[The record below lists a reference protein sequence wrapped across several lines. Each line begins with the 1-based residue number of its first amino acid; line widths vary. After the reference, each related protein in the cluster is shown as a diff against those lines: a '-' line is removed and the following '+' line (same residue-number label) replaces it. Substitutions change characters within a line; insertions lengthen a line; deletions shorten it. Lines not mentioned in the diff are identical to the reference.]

1 MARKRATGLGEQQVE
16 FDYIIVG
23 AGSAGC
29 VLANRLT
36 EDGKS
41 TVLLLEAGPE
51 DQLYLL
57 HIPAAFMKLLDDRR
71 VNWVYHT
78 EPDGETGNRS
88 ILFPRGKVLGGS
100 SSINGLLYVRGQRED
115 FDNWAQMGNRGWSYD
130 DVLPYFRRSEDRIG
144 GSDDGTYRAQGGPLA
159 VSDFADHHPLT
170 HTFIKAG
177 QEAGLPF
184 NPDYNGAL
192 QEGVTYFQQTRRGRR
207 RASTARAF
215 LKPARGRA
223 NLKVETEALVTG
235 IDLDGRRATG
245 VTFRQRG
252 VEQKVTARLEV
263 LLCGGSVNSPHL
275 LQLSGIGQAEH
286 LKSLGLA
293 VRHALPGVGE
303 NFHDH
308 YVTRIVAH
316 VSGIETLNEAARG
329 WRLARE
335 ALRYVLF
342 GTGMLTYS
350 AGNGGGFAR
359 SRPGLSAPDVELTFA
374 PASFADGIIGK
385 LAKEPGMT
393 AGAYQLRPES
403 RGHVRAKSADP
414 ATAPAIQPAYL
425 SAETD
430 RQVAVAGLKLI
441 RRIFS
446 APAFQPFQA
455 REVLPG
461 PDCKRDDEL
470 LDYARRN
477 GITVY
482 HPVGSCKMG
491 TDPMAVVDPALKVHG
506 LDGLRVIDASVMP
519 ITVSG
524 NTNAATIMI
533 AEKAADLLKQAHP
546 S

>member
-1 MARKRATGLGEQQVE
+1 VE

-41 TVLLLEAGPE
+41 SVLLLEAGPE
-51 DQLYLL
+51 DRLYLL

-78 EPDGETGNRS
+78 EPDPETSNRA

-100 SSINGLLYVRGQRED
+100 SSINGLLYVRGQAED
-115 FDNWAQMGNRGWSYD
+115 FDSWAQMGNRGWSYSE
-130 DVLPYFRRSEDRIG
+130 VLPYFRRSEDRIG
-144 GSDDGTYRAQGGPLA
+144 ATSDGLYRSRGGPLA

-170 HTFIKAG
+170 HAFVKAG
-177 QEAGLPF
+177 EQAGLPF
-184 NPDYNGAL
+184 NPDYNGAR
-192 QEGVTYFQQTRRGRR
+192 QEGVIYFQQTRRGRR

-215 LKPARGRA
+215 LAPARARA
-223 NLKVETEALVTG
+223 NLKIETEALVTK
-235 IDLDGRRATG
+235 IELEGRRATG
-245 VTFRQRG
+245 VTYRRGG
-252 VEQKVTARLEV
+252 VEHRATARREV
-263 LLCGGSVNSPHL
+263 LLSGGSVNSPHL
-275 LQLSGIGQAEH
+275 LQLSGIGEPGH
-286 LKSLGLA
+286 LTSLGIP
-293 VRHALPGVGE
+293 VRHALAGVGQ

-308 YVTRIVAH
+308 YVTRMVAY

-350 AGNGGGFAR
+350 AGNGGGFAK
-359 SRPGLSAPDVELTFA
+359 SRPGLAAPDIELTFA
-374 PASFADGIIGK
+374 PASFADGVIGK
-385 LAKEPGMT
+385 LDTEPGMT

-414 ATAPAIQPAYL
+414 TVAPAIQPAYL
-425 SAETD
+425 TAETD
-430 RQVAVAGLKLI
+430 RQVAVAGLRLI

-446 APAFQPFQA
+446 QPAFQPYGA

-461 PDCKRDDEL
+461 PDCARDDEL

-491 TDPMAVVDPALKVHG
+491 SDPLAVVDPTLKVHG
-506 LDGLRVIDASVMP
+506 LEGLRVIDASVMSV
-519 ITVSG
+519 TVSG

-533 AEKAADLLKQAHP
+533 AEKAADLIKGKAAHA
-546 S
+546 